1 MANVLDLYNGK
12 PVAIVERKTRVKR
25 TETQMLE
32 SCKTDPLS
40 EAHYL
45 KTRLQK
51 LEDKIS
57 ELIAAASPEAREL
70 ILTRMTH
77 LGRYLP

>member
-32 SCKTDPLS
+32 SAKADPLS

-51 LEDKIS
+51 LEEKMS
-57 ELIAAASPEAREL
+57 ELMGKASPEACVLVLRGNE
-70 ILTRMTH
+70 H
-77 LGRYLP
+77 YERYLP

>member
-1 MANVLDLYNGK
+1 MANVIELYNGHN
-12 PVAIVERKTRVKR
+12 VAIVERKTRIKR
-25 TETQMLE
+25 TESQMLE
-32 SCKTDPLS
+32 SVSGDPLS

-45 KTRLQK
+45 KARLIK

-57 ELIAAASPEAREL
+57 ELLAAASPEAREL